1 MPLAA
6 PPLPSRPPALAATLL
21 ATFSVLVLLVYT
33 DYLDGGAPG
42 SPLALPLLAVLLAA
56 HLPLLRSEDAG
67 PRLPFSMSP
76 GVLGTAAV
84 VLALLTAL
92 RFVHMGQAAL
102 YETPVEPRSN
112 AQLGLVT
119 QVVARIEAAQP
130 IYTGVYTRDGY
141 TESNVLAPGAVLPFA
156 AARAWGFEWRYASLA
171 GAGLMA
177 MLLAASMALVA
188 TRIPNTPPGRDLA
201 GTTLFALLAGGAGW
215 MLVPVLTPYL
225 HWGHTMPQWP
235 LLLGFGVALGA
246 GLAVLAA
253 LAAGLLATMTPGWL
267 VLLPVAGALLW
278 REVPAGRR
286 AMAAACLLGPAIV
299 AYGAWR
305 AEFTAMFSALLGETL
320 RSQTAEPLVS
330 ATLPTL
336 HAVGDFLRLRPG
348 IYGAA
353 LLGLGF
359 LARAILRCEDRGR
372 RLSLFAFA
380 AFLVL
385 VCGPVAYAYHWMA
398 HLALLCGLLAGR
410 VLADLPAVE
419 AGPFAGRVWS
429 APAARAALLG
439 SCLLV
444 LLPLGR
450 LLVGF
455 EPAVNRQPG
464 GAQHPTR
471 LLLAGFNVE
480 SADHAWGAEPRVAI
494 GLPHDGP
501 GPGTLQIKLGT
512 LGGTFTPNNPVRI
525 AINGHER
532 GVFRALPGNVAY
544 ALVPMGPGDLH
555 RGFNV
560 VELRAAWAR
569 TPRSL
574 NIDPT
579 DTRTMSVFYQGLNF
593 VPR

>member
-1 MPLAA
+1 MS
-6 PPLPSRPPALAATLL
+6 PPRPPALAATVL
-21 ATFSVLVLLVYT
+21 ATFSVLILLAYT
-33 DYLDGGAPG
+33 DYLDSGAPG
-42 SPLALPLLAVLLAA
+42 SPLALPLLAVLVAA
-56 HLPLLRSEDAG
+56 HLPLIRSERAG
-67 PRLPFSMSP
+67 PRLPFSMP
-76 GVLGTAAV
+76 PRVLGTAAV
-84 VLALLTAL
+84 VLALLAAL
-92 RFVHMGQAAL
+92 RFVHMGQVAL
-102 YETPVEPRSN
+102 YETPVEPRAN

-130 IYTGVYTRDGY
+130 IYTDVYTRDGY
-141 TESNVLAPGAVLPFA
+141 TEPNVLAPGAVLPFA

-177 MLLAASMALVA
+177 MLLAVAMALVA
-188 TRIPNTPPGRDLA
+188 TRIPNTPAGRDLA
-201 GTTLFALLAGGAGW
+201 GTTFLALLAGGVGW

-225 HWGHTMPQWP
+225 HWGHTIPQWP
-235 LLLGFGVALGA
+235 LLLGFGLSLGA
-246 GLAVLAA
+246 GLPVLAA
-253 LAAGLLATMTPGWL
+253 LVAGLLATMSPGWL
-267 VLLPVAGALLW
+267 VLLPVAGGLLW
-278 REVPAGRR
+278 RQVPAGRR
-286 AMAAACLLGPAIV
+286 GLAAACLLAPVVIAW
-299 AYGAWR
+299 GAWR
-305 AEFTAMFSALLGETL
+305 AEFTAMFSAIFGETL
-320 RSQTAEPLVS
+320 RTQTAEPLVS

-359 LARAILRCEDRGR
+359 LVRAILRCEDRGR

-385 VCGPVAYAYHWMA
+385 ICGPVAYAYHWMA

-410 VLADLPAVE
+410 VLVDLPAGE
-419 AGPFAGRVWS
+419 AGPLADRVWG
-429 APAARAALLG
+429 APAARAAVVG
-439 SCLLV
+439 SCLLA
-444 LLPLGR
+444 LLPFGR

-455 EPAVNRQPG
+455 EASVNRQPG
-464 GAQHPTR
+464 RAQHPTR
-471 LLLAGFNVE
+471 LILAGFNVE
-480 SADHAWGAEPRVAI
+480 SADHAWGAEPRVAV

-525 AINGHER
+525 AVNGHER

-544 ALVPMGPGDLH
+544 ALVPLRSGDLH

-560 VELRAAWAR
+560 VELHAAWAR

-574 NIDPT
+574 NIDPS